1 MYLLDTNILL
11 ELLLNQKKADEVE
24 RLLLE
29 TPPEML
35 SVSEFTIDSIGVI
48 LIRRIMHDIFL
59 KAVEDML
66 LVGGIRLMR
75 IGPEDMQRVVLASR
89 RFKLDYDDA
98 YQYALAE
105 KYNLI
110 LDLSGSDGGND
121 DYQEELEQQQSA
133 LDSLQSIGF
142 EARILLSGQT
152 GSSAGQWHWPV
163 MRSKL

>member
-1 MYLLDTNILL
+1 MYLLGTNILL

-121 DYQEELEQQQSA
+121 DYQEELEQ
-133 LDSLQSIGF
+133 
-142 EARILLSGQT
+142 
-152 GSSAGQWHWPV
+152 
-163 MRSKL
+163 

>member
-59 KAVEDML
+59 KAVDDML

-110 LDLSGSDGGND
+110 LDLPGEDGGND
-121 DYQEELEQQQSA
+121 DYQEELEQ
-133 LDSLQSIGF
+133 
-142 EARILLSGQT
+142 
-152 GSSAGQWHWPV
+152 
-163 MRSKL
+163 

>member
-1 MYLLDTNILL
+1 MYLLGTNILL

-59 KAVEDML
+59 KAVDDML

-121 DYQEELEQQQSA
+121 DYQEELEQ
-133 LDSLQSIGF
+133 
-142 EARILLSGQT
+142 
-152 GSSAGQWHWPV
+152 
-163 MRSKL
+163 

>member
-66 LVGGIRLMR
+66 LVGGIQLMR

-121 DYQEELEQQQSA
+121 DYQEELEQ
-133 LDSLQSIGF
+133 
-142 EARILLSGQT
+142 
-152 GSSAGQWHWPV
+152 
-163 MRSKL
+163 

>member
-1 MYLLDTNILL
+1 MYLLDTNIFL
-11 ELLLNQKKADEVE
+11 ELLLNQDKADEVQ

-35 SVSEFTIDSIGVI
+35 CISEFSLDSMGVA
-48 LIRRIMHDIFL
+48 LVRRNMHDIFL

-66 LVGGIRLMR
+66 LVGGIRLLR
-75 IGPEDMQRVVLASR
+75 LSPEDMQRIIQVSR

-110 LDLSGSDGGND
+110 MVS
-121 DYQEELEQQQSA
+121 
-133 LDSLQSIGF
+133 LDSDFDRTKRGKQTPA
-142 EARILLSGQT
+142 EILKS
-152 GSSAGQWHWPV
+152 
-163 MRSKL
+163 RNK

>member
-1 MYLLDTNILL
+1 LKYLLDTNILL

-35 SVSEFTIDSIGVI
+35 CISEFSLDSIGVA
-48 LIRRIMHDIFL
+48 LVRRVMHDIFL

-66 LVGGIRLMR
+66 LVGGIRLIR
-75 IGPEDMQRVVLASR
+75 LDPEDMQKVIQASR

-105 KYNLI
+105 KYNII
-110 LDLSGSDGGND
+110 LVSFDSDFDRTKRGKATPTD
-121 DYQEELEQQQSA
+121 
-133 LDSLQSIGF
+133 
-142 EARILLSGQT
+142 IL
-152 GSSAGQWHWPV
+152 
-163 MRSKL
+163 KLNIK

>member
-59 KAVEDML
+59 KAVDDML

-98 YQYALAE
+98 YQYALTE

-121 DYQEELEQQQSA
+121 DYQEELEQ
-133 LDSLQSIGF
+133 
-142 EARILLSGQT
+142 
-152 GSSAGQWHWPV
+152 
-163 MRSKL
+163 

>member
-35 SVSEFTIDSIGVI
+35 CISEFSLDSIGVA
-48 LIRRIMHDIFL
+48 LVRRVMHDIFL
-59 KAVEDML
+59 KAVDDMFL
-66 LVGGIRLMR
+66 EGGIRLLR
-75 IGPEDMQRVVLASR
+75 LGPEDMQKVIQASR

-98 YQYALAE
+98 YQYVLAE

-110 LDLSGSDGGND
+110 LVSFDRDFDRTKRGKSTPAD
-121 DYQEELEQQQSA
+121 
-133 LDSLQSIGF
+133 
-142 EARILLSGQT
+142 ILASNIT
-152 GSSAGQWHWPV
+152 
-163 MRSKL
+163 

>member
-1 MYLLDTNILL
+1 MYLLGTNILL

-110 LDLSGSDGGND
+110 LHLSGSDGGND
-121 DYQEELEQQQSA
+121 VYQEVLEQ
-133 LDSLQSIGF
+133 
-142 EARILLSGQT
+142 
-152 GSSAGQWHWPV
+152 
-163 MRSKL
+163 

>member
-59 KAVEDML
+59 KAMEDML

-110 LDLSGSDGGND
+110 IVSFDSDFDRTERG
-121 DYQEELEQQQSA
+121 
-133 LDSLQSIGF
+133 
-142 EARILLSGQT
+142 
-152 GSSAGQWHWPV
+152 
-163 MRSKL
+163 KLKPSDIR

>member
-59 KAVEDML
+59 KAMEDML

-121 DYQEELEQQQSA
+121 DYQEELEQ
-133 LDSLQSIGF
+133 
-142 EARILLSGQT
+142 
-152 GSSAGQWHWPV
+152 
-163 MRSKL
+163 

>member
-29 TPPEML
+29 TPQEML
-35 SVSEFTIDSIGVI
+35 CISEFSLDSIGVA
-48 LIRRIMHDIFL
+48 LVRRKMPDVFL

-66 LVGGIRLMR
+66 LLGGIRLLR
-75 IGPEDMQRVVLASR
+75 LGPEDMQRVIQASR

-110 LDLSGSDGGND
+110 LVSFDSDFDRTKRGKATPAD
-121 DYQEELEQQQSA
+121 
-133 LDSLQSIGF
+133 
-142 EARILLSGQT
+142 ILNLN
-152 GSSAGQWHWPV
+152 
-163 MRSKL
+163 RE

>member
-35 SVSEFTIDSIGVI
+35 CISEFSLDSIGVA
-48 LIRRIMHDIFL
+48 LVRRVMHDIFL

-66 LVGGIRLMR
+66 LVGGIRLIR
-75 IGPEDMQRVVLASR
+75 LGPEDMEKVIQASR
-89 RFKLDYDDA
+89 RYKLDYDDA

-110 LDLSGSDGGND
+110 LVSFDSDFDRTKRGKATPTD
-121 DYQEELEQQQSA
+121 
-133 LDSLQSIGF
+133 
-142 EARILLSGQT
+142 IL
-152 GSSAGQWHWPV
+152 
-163 MRSKL
+163 KLNIK

>member
-1 MYLLDTNILL
+1 
-11 ELLLNQKKADEVE
+11 
-24 RLLLE
+24 
-29 TPPEML
+29 
-35 SVSEFTIDSIGVI
+35 
-48 LIRRIMHDIFL
+48 MHDIFL
-59 KAVEDML
+59 KAVDDML

-121 DYQEELEQQQSA
+121 DYQEELEQ
-133 LDSLQSIGF
+133 
-142 EARILLSGQT
+142 
-152 GSSAGQWHWPV
+152 
-163 MRSKL
+163 

>member
-11 ELLLNQKKADEVE
+11 ELLLDQKKADEVE

-59 KAVEDML
+59 KAVDDML

-121 DYQEELEQQQSA
+121 DYQEELEQ
-133 LDSLQSIGF
+133 
-142 EARILLSGQT
+142 
-152 GSSAGQWHWPV
+152 
-163 MRSKL
+163 

>member
-98 YQYALAE
+98 YQYALTE

-121 DYQEELEQQQSA
+121 DYQEELEQ
-133 LDSLQSIGF
+133 
-142 EARILLSGQT
+142 
-152 GSSAGQWHWPV
+152 
-163 MRSKL
+163 

>member
-121 DYQEELEQQQSA
+121 DYQEELEQ
-133 LDSLQSIGF
+133 
-142 EARILLSGQT
+142 
-152 GSSAGQWHWPV
+152 
-163 MRSKL
+163 

>member
-66 LVGGIRLMR
+66 LVEVFGI
-75 IGPEDMQRVVLASR
+75 IYAEIFLASR
-89 RFKLDYDDA
+89 L
-98 YQYALAE
+98 
-105 KYNLI
+105 N
-110 LDLSGSDGGND
+110 
-121 DYQEELEQQQSA
+121 
-133 LDSLQSIGF
+133 SI
-142 EARILLSGQT
+142 
-152 GSSAGQWHWPV
+152 
-163 MRSKL
+163 

>member
-110 LDLSGSDGGND
+110 LDLPGEDGGND
-121 DYQEELEQQQSA
+121 DYQEELEQ
-133 LDSLQSIGF
+133 
-142 EARILLSGQT
+142 
-152 GSSAGQWHWPV
+152 
-163 MRSKL
+163 